1 MKMDLNCP
9 AEVWQCDLPTLA
21 YPACTLKLYN
31 LLPDKLMV
39 SVEVTLILL
48 DEKGEEQTR
57 VLYRAHDLKGEPGKT
72 FLMAVPVE
80 GMTAEPNKCEV
91 LFEKIWYDSGAVWRR
106 SRASLTSYTSNVMKP
121 GRELD
126 RLRFVAGDT
135 AVGYPQKQGA
145 VWVCVCGRPNLI
157 SDEACMRCHRGRD
170 LVFDTFSK
178 EAVEKRVSERE
189 NELDAETRK
198 AREDA
203 SRRQAAREQA
213 YLSRRKKRRRV
224 VAWAVGCV
232 LVAGAAYGGVFH
244 LWPYVKYRQAVS
256 LHEKGK
262 YVEAL
267 GAFGVMQDYRDA
279 HDYMLSCRL
288 NLAQELMD
296 KGDKDSLE
304 QAEADFKALG
314 GFEDSAERAKQARYL
329 RAGVLVKE
337 KLFGDARELYVSLD
351 DYKDSAN
358 KVTECDYLAAVDMLE
373 NGDYLAAMDAFAALG
388 DDERAKA
395 RWQEAALL
403 RAKALMDQ
411 SDWDG
416 ALALL
421 SELPEDL
428 ADAKPLRQEA
438 HYERGRKLLESGDA
452 MAAGEAFLAAGDW
465 EDAAEQATAC
475 VYPAACQAQENGDLA
490 KAAELFRQLPGYE
503 DADER
508 WRQCV
513 LTLSERAMHDLEYKL
528 AQQLLADLPEDDE
541 EAQKLRSECV
551 YRPALAS
558 LKKGDFEA
566 AVAGFTQL
574 GDYSD
579 SEKQLNAARYG
590 LAQALEETDPDRAMS
605 LYEALGT
612 YENSARKLRALRYA
626 QAQAAEGAAEW
637 DKAIALYEA
646 LEDYQDSARR
656 LTAVRYQQALALLD
670 KGDEDAALAA
680 FEALDD
686 YEDSAE
692 KAQLIRYAKADK
704 LLTDGDAD
712 VALAAFEA
720 LGDYEDSAT
729 RAMQIRYQKASAL
742 LESGDADAAL
752 AAFEALGDYEDS
764 AARALQ
770 IRYEKAEALETEG
783 RYDEAE
789 VAYRALNGYAD
800 SAERIPAMRYAQ
812 ADALLADKQW
822 KEAEALF
829 RALGDYKN
837 AADKVRDV
845 DMSRADTAAAAG
857 DWATAEAIYLA
868 LGDYDQAPS
877 RLKGVYYTQAQLA
890 QEAGDQMTAAQFYLR
905 AGDYKDAQAQ
915 LKTCMEA
922 YEAPRKDAQALLD
935 QGDAAGAV
943 DALRKIDMTLLPEE
957 YADLPGLYARAA
969 TAAAHAA
976 MESGDAAAAAALLDA
991 VPAPVRAEM
1000 EDFDA
1005 LFASACVAAGE
1016 ALMDAGDEESALLYL
1031 ARVRTRE
1038 SIAAMGARKERL
1050 LLGRWQDGDRV
1061 YQFNPDGTCVLDGE
1075 AGYYELDGYNLNT
1088 GASPSA
1094 LQTTHKVSANP
1105 TEKLYLRDVRGGE
1118 SVGLTM
1124 SWIGPCDL
1132 PGLGAAE

>member
-80 GMTAEPNKCEV
+80 GMTAEPSKCEV
-91 LFEKIWYDSGAVWRR
+91 LFEKIWYDSGTVWRR

-126 RLRFVAGDT
+126 RLRFVAGET

-213 YLSRRKKRRRV
+213 YFNRRKKRRRV
-224 VAWAVGCV
+224 ITWTVCCVVA
-232 LVAGAAYGGVFH
+232 AGAAYGGVFH

-256 LHEKGK
+256 LHEKGE

-267 GAFGVMQDYRDA
+267 NAFSAMQDYRDA
-279 HDYMLSCRL
+279 PDYMLSCRL
-288 NLAQELMD
+288 NLAQALMD
-296 KGDKDSLE
+296 KGDKESLA
-304 QAEADFKALG
+304 QAEADFEALG
-314 GFEDSAERAKQARYL
+314 GFEDSAERARQARYL
-329 RAGVLVKE
+329 RAGVLAEE
-337 KLFGDARELYVSLD
+337 KLFGDARALYVSLD
-351 DYKDSAN
+351 DYKDSAD

-373 NGDYLAAMDAFAALG
+373 NGDYIAAMDAFAALG
-388 DDERAKA
+388 DYEGAKE

-403 RAKALMDQ
+403 RARALMAD

-421 SELPEDL
+421 SELPEKMDG
-428 ADAKPLRQEA
+428 AKPLRQQA
-438 HYERGRKLLESGDA
+438 HYERGKKLLESGDA
-452 MAAGEAFLAAGDW
+452 LSAGEAFLAAGDW

-475 VYPAACQAQENGDLA
+475 VYPAACQAQENGDLV
-490 KAAELFRQLPGYE
+490 KAAALFRQLPGYE
-503 DADER
+503 DADAR

-513 LTLSERAMHDLEYKL
+513 LTQAERAMHDLEYKL
-528 AQQLLADLPEDDE
+528 AQQLLSDLPEEDE

-566 AVAGFTQL
+566 AAAGFALL

-579 SEKQLNAARYG
+579 SEKQLNAAKYG
-590 LAQALEETDPDRAMS
+590 LAQALEETDPDRAMT
-605 LYEALGT
+605 LYEELGT

-646 LEDYQDSARR
+646 LEDYQDSAKR
-656 LTAVRYQQALALLD
+656 LTAARYQKAAQLLES
-670 KGDEDAALAA
+670 GDQDAALAA
-680 FEALDD
+680 FEALGD

-704 LLTDGDAD
+704 LLESGDEDG
-712 VALAAFEA
+712 ALAAFEA

-729 RAMQIRYQKASAL
+729 RALQIRYQKAAQL

-752 AAFEALGDYEDS
+752 TAFEALGDYEDS

-770 IRYEKAEALETEG
+770 IRYEKAEALEAEG

-789 VAYRALNGYAD
+789 TAYRALNGYAD

-845 DMSRADTAAAAG
+845 DMSRADTAATAG
-857 DWATAEAIYLA
+857 DWAAAEAIYIA

-877 RLKGVYYTQAQLA
+877 RLKGVYYAQAQQA
-890 QEAGDQMTAAQFYLR
+890 QEAGDLITAAQFYLK
-905 AGDYKDAQAQ
+905 AGDYKDARTQ
-915 LKTCMEA
+915 LKACMQA
-922 YEAPRKDAQALLD
+922 YEAPRKEAQALLEK
-935 QGDAAGAV
+935 GDAVGAV
-943 DALRKIDMTLLPEE
+943 EALRDLDMTLLPEE

-969 TAAAHAA
+969 SAAASAALENGDAPSAA
-976 MESGDAAAAAALLDA
+976 MLLDA

-1005 LFASACVAAGE
+1005 LFASACVEAGE
-1016 ALMDAGDEESALLYL
+1016 ALLDQGDEESALLYL
-1031 ARVRTRE
+1031 ARVRTKE
-1038 SIAAMGARKERL
+1038 SIAAMGAHKERL
-1050 LLGRWQDGDRV
+1050 LLGRWQDGDTV
-1061 YQFNPDGTCVLDGE
+1061 YQFNLDGTCVLDGE
-1075 AGYYELDGYNLNT
+1075 KGYYVLDGYNLNT
-1088 GASPSA
+1088 GKTPSA

-1105 TEKLYLRDVRGGE
+1105 NEKLYLRDVRGGG

-1124 SWIGPCDL
+1124 NWIGPCDL
-1132 PGLGAAE
+1132 PALGAAE